1 MTTMELKEKIEDVEK
16 RIFLIHMVD
25 FWTSEDRSLLLS
37 LEKELREL
45 NYELACRKENKNE

>member
-1 MTTMELKEKIEDVEK
+1 MTTIELKEKIADVEE

-37 LEKELREL
+37 LEKELRKLNNEL
-45 NYELACRKENKNE
+45 ECRKEN

>member
-1 MTTMELKEKIEDVEK
+1 MTTIELKEKIEDVEE

-25 FWTSEDRSLLLS
+25 FWTSEDRSLLRS

-45 NYELACRKENKNE
+45 NYELAYRKENKNE

>member
-1 MTTMELKEKIEDVEK
+1 MTTIELKEKIENVEE

-25 FWTSEDRSLLLS
+25 FWTSEDRSLLRS

-45 NYELACRKENKNE
+45 NNELACRKEN

>member
-1 MTTMELKEKIEDVEK
+1 MTTIELKEKIEDIEE

-37 LEKELREL
+37 LEKELRKL
-45 NYELACRKENKNE
+45 NYELAYREGNKNE

>member
-1 MTTMELKEKIEDVEK
+1 MTTIELKEKIEDVEE

-25 FWTSEDRSLLLS
+25 FWTSEDRSLLCS

-45 NYELACRKENKNE
+45 NHELAYRKENKNE